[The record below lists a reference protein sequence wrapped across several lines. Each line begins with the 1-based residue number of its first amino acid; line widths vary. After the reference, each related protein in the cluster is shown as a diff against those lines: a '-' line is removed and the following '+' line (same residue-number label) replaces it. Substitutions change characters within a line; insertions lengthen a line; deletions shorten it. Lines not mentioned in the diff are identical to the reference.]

1 MSAVR
6 FLYIVRACSKF
17 QVNDTSP
24 MLSVFQR
31 YLDWLNFDQTA
42 IKLAVNFCYKMF
54 LFLCILEVFWG
65 NTRIIFHMILW
76 SNLVTL
82 SSYHMAWI
90 HIVSFLVSLGLF
102 PNFVCCWASLRGLID
117 WFLFPS
123 KSSENLWFWYG
134 FRGNGG

>member
-1 MSAVR
+1 MSALR

-82 SSYHMAWI
+82 SSCHMA
-90 HIVSFLVSLGLF
+90 
-102 PNFVCCWASLRGLID
+102 
-117 WFLFPS
+117 
-123 KSSENLWFWYG
+123 
-134 FRGNGG
+134 